1 MNEPIS
7 VLIVDDH
14 PVVRQGIRTF
24 LETQPDIVIVGEAG
38 SGREALA
45 IVREQVPDVA
55 LVDLVLPEIDGV
67 EVTRQ
72 IRRVSPRTQVVVL
85 TSYDDDQYI
94 FPALQAGAIS
104 FILKEV
110 TPAELLE
117 AIRRAARGE
126 AVLHPRVALRVIRE
140 VRGGSALINPFTE
153 LTKRELEVLKLVAE
167 GLSNAEI
174 ADRLFITQKTVKDH
188 ISNILSKLHLADR
201 TQAAVYAWR
210 QGLMQRPA
218 ESQTPKRRQPG
229 YGKGGV
235 QGEG

>member
-140 VRGGSALINPFTE
+140 VRGGSALSNPFTE

-218 ESQTPKRRQPG
+218 ESQTPKGRQPG
-229 YGKGGV
+229 R
-235 QGEG
+235 

>member
-174 ADRLFITQKTVKDH
+174 ADCLFITQKTVKDH

-218 ESQTPKRRQPG
+218 ESHTPKGHQPG
-229 YGKGGV
+229 R
-235 QGEG
+235 

>member
-126 AVLHPRVALRVIRE
+126 AVLHTRVALRVIRE

-229 YGKGGV
+229 HGKGGV